1 MSNASAI
8 FSPGAIAGALD
19 LVNRA
24 RAELLLPDAEALPSP
39 RWTNPWENTVVQAV
53 RAGLGSPELN
63 QARIRVWASLEHD
76 GLHLFFDRMPEEHA
90 EQVIAHSASSLAYLE
105 RLVALTALGLERE
118 PTRRGRRGGR
128 AVRARRVRQRLD
140 VDAPLAA

>member
-8 FSPGAIAGALD
+8 FSPEAIEGALD

-24 RAELLLPDAEALPSP
+24 RTELLLPDAEALPSP

-63 QARIRVWASLEHD
+63 SARIKVWASLEHD
-76 GLHLFFDRMPEEHA
+76 GLHLFFDHMPEEHA
-90 EQVIAHSASSLAYLE
+90 EQLIVHSAGSLAYLE
-105 RLVALTALGLERE
+105 RLVALTALGFDRE

-128 AVRARRVRQRLD
+128 AVRVRRERQRAD
-140 VDAPLAA
+140 VQTPLAA